1 MPNHQIIISLDYASN
16 TMRDIRMF
24 NTEPMYQ
31 RIMIEKA
38 IYLYLASNI
47 LLDWLYDPKWDD

>member
-47 LLDWLYDPKWDD
+47 PLD